1 MIQYEVRSFEA
12 SLYDDRLA
20 LILSPDDMNSALDTV
35 IVAPLTRSSHGY
47 PTRPWLR
54 IRGEDWWIALDQ
66 VGTVEKSRLSK
77 KLAMLGET
85 EVRRVKSI
93 LLEMLV
99 R

>member
-1 MIQYEVRSFEA
+1 MIQYEVRSFDEPLL
-12 SLYDDRLA
+12 SDRLA
-20 LILSPDDMNSALDTV
+20 LILSPDEMNAALDTV

-47 PTRPWLR
+47 PTRPWFR

-66 VGTVEKSRLSK
+66 VAAVRKGRISK

-85 EVRRVKSI
+85 EVRQVKSI